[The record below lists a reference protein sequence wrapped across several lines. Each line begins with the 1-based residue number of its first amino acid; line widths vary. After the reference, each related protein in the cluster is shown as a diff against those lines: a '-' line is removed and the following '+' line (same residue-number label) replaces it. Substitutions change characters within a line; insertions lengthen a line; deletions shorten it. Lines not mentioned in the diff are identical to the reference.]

1 MHGSFAL
8 QVAKGKWNKNKKYAR
23 RVEDNIRK
31 AQKRGMGPAI
41 PMSKFGPVAIG
52 CLKSVSE
59 NLDKIAPDA
68 LLALRTA
75 AEASFHYNLE
85 TVRDREA
92 SLFRSLLSCTE
103 SEVSEWHR
111 GGIESCR
118 VPVVVSIPCP
128 QAVAVDM
135 LSAVQGMASHRKK
148 VAPAEEDFGALSVA
162 AEFLN
167 PSLQRVMIDN
177 LDKKR
182 RVTLPQPKN
191 PQRFHKKV
199 KW

>member
-1 MHGSFAL
+1 
-8 QVAKGKWNKNKKYAR
+8 VAKGKWNKNKKYAR

-75 AEASFHYNLE
+75 AEASFHYNL
-85 TVRDREA
+85 
-92 SLFRSLLSCTE
+92 
-103 SEVSEWHR
+103 
-111 GGIESCR
+111 
-118 VPVVVSIPCP
+118 
-128 QAVAVDM
+128 AVAVDM